1 MTKQDRSM
9 ELLRNIGE
17 VKEQYIADADSKKK
31 VRKFTMKK
39 SMYAGMIAACLAVVV
54 IAGGVVNHNRISQD
68 ENVQIPNP
76 YIECKNLTDA
86 SEIAGFDMSAPDS
99 YLDSVSTEIE
109 AIEQDMIQIMYLDA
123 EGNEIFRIRKATGTE
138 DISGDYNTY
147 EQELNEEYDGTT
159 VTLKGNADTYS
170 VVTWNNGD
178 FTYAIDAQDNPVTKE
193 QVIELIN
200 LVQ

>member
-9 ELLRNIGE
+9 ELLRNIGD

-54 IAGGVVNHNRISQD
+54 VAGGVVNYNKKSQE

-76 YIECKNLTDA
+76 YIECQNLTDA
-86 SEIAGFDMSAPDS
+86 SEITGFDMSAPDS
-99 YLDSVSTEIE
+99 YLDSASTEIE

-138 DISGDYNTY
+138 DVSGDYNTY
-147 EQELNEEYDGTT
+147 EQELNEEYDGMT

-170 VVTWNNGD
+170 VVTWNNGE
-178 FTYAIDAQDNPVTKE
+178 FTYAIDAQDNPLTKE